1 MQVPFGE
8 WLPDQPEHGKKGAN
22 VANNVY
28 HAANTYKRFPSLVNY
43 STNNIV
49 KDSRGAGSFRDNSNT
64 VYNFVSTKDT
74 IYKLTSGTFTDLGA
88 AGKLLNNSYATCTI
102 TVTDYANIASG
113 STIVLTTH
121 AGTAVTFTSTTGTAG
136 TNEFKTET
144 NNDTT
149 ADNIFTCINTH
160 ADFSSVNPAANVVT
174 VTRAAVGNDNLT
186 VTSSDDTRLAVTN
199 FTGGSPLS
207 GETTDY
213 STFTQFG
220 EYVIFSNGV
229 DQPQYYLMGTSSVF
243 ANLSAIATDN
253 PVFKVSGVV
262 RDFLVAGNISGAT
275 NRIQWSG
282 INDLTTWTAGTSQSD
297 SQDLPGSGGQVVAV
311 TNGEIGYVFRQNQI
325 IRMDYVGG
333 NVVFR
338 LSVISPNRGAM
349 YGRTVCQDNRQ
360 IFFYAD
366 DGFYQINGDQILPI
380 GVEKVNRYFDLNLNK
395 GFSDRICAAV
405 DPFNQLA
412 MWLFPSTSNTAN
424 TTGIC
429 DKLIIYNYATQKW
442 SLAEAS
448 ASTIFSQFV
457 GAYTVELMDI
467 ISENLEKISAALDTD
482 YWSGGQMF
490 LGAIDS
496 DYKAAIFSGTAN
508 ECEVE
513 TAEIEPFPGLRANI
527 TGIRPIV
534 DATATLTVKA
544 RERLADT
551 ESETSSVSM
560 RDSGINPVRKSG
572 RYVRANVKIAS
583 GTEFNHA
590 QGIDLIASRAGVRW
604 VIQTI

>member
-8 WLPDQPEHGKKGAN
+8 WLPDQPDHGKQGAN
-22 VANNVY
+22 VATNVY
-28 HAANTYKRFPSLVNY
+28 YAANTYKRFPSLVSY
-43 STNNIV
+43 SGSSTV
-49 KDSRGAGSFRDNSNT
+49 AKDSRAAGSFRDNSNT

-74 IYKLTSGTFTDLGA
+74 LYSLASGSFSELGA
-88 AGKLLNNSYATCTI
+88 GGKLLNNSYATCTI
-102 TVTDYANIASG
+102 TVSDYANIGASK
-113 STIVLTTH
+113 TITLKKNDGTT
-121 AGTAVTFTSTTGTAG
+121 VVFTSVTGSPS
-136 TNEFKTET
+136 TNQFQVQT
-144 NNDTT
+144 NNNTT
-149 ADNIFTCINTH
+149 ATNLKNTINGH
-160 ADFSSVNPAANVVT
+160 ADFSATVSSAVVT
-174 VTRAAVGNDNLT
+174 VTRAAVGRDNLT
-186 VTSSDDTRLAVTN
+186 NVSSDTTRLT
-199 FTGGSPLS
+199 
-207 GETTDY
+207 TTDF
-213 STFTQFG
+213 SGGTPLTGDNTDFGTFTQFG

-229 DQPQYYLMGTSSVF
+229 DAPQYYLMGTSSVF
-243 ANLSAIATDN
+243 ANLSAIVTAGTA
-253 PVFKVSGVV
+253 PTFRVSGVV
-262 RDFLVAGNISGAT
+262 RDFLVTGNISGAT

-282 INDLTTWTAGTSQSD
+282 INDIATWSGKQSD
-297 SQDLPGSGGQVVAV
+297 SQDLPGSGGQVVAI
-311 TNGEIGYVFRQNQI
+311 TSGEVGYVFRQNQI

-333 NVVFR
+333 AVVFR
-338 LSVISPNRGAM
+338 LSVISPNRGAI

-360 IFFYAD
+360 IFFYAE

-395 GFSDRICAAV
+395 AFSDRICAAV

-429 DKLIIYNYATQKW
+429 DKIIIYNYATKKW

-467 ISENLEKISAALDTD
+467 ISQNLENINAALDTD

-496 DYKAAIFSGTAN
+496 SYKAAIFSGTAN

-513 TAEIEPFPGLRANI
+513 TAELELFPGLRANI
-527 TGIRPIV
+527 TGVRPIV

-551 ESETSSVSM
+551 ESSTSSVSM

-572 RYVRANVKIAS
+572 RYIRANVKVAS
-583 GTEFNHA
+583 GTTFTHA
-590 QGIDLIASRAGVRW
+590 QGIDLIASRAGTR
-604 VIQTI
+604 

>member
-8 WLPDQPEHGKKGAN
+8 WLPDQPDHNKQGAN

-28 HAANTYKRFPSLVNY
+28 YAANTYKRFPSLVNY
-43 STNNIV
+43 SSNTV
-49 KDSRGAGSFRDNSNT
+49 STDSKGAGSFRDNSNT
-64 VYNFVSTKDT
+64 VYNFVATRT
-74 IYKLTSGTFTDLGA
+74 NIYQL
-88 AGKLLNNSYATCTI
+88 
-102 TVTDYANIASG
+102 ASG
-113 STIVLTTH
+113 
-121 AGTAVTFTSTTGTAG
+121 AFTSRKASLTG
-136 TNEFKTET
+136 
-144 NNDTT
+144 DH
-149 ADNIFTCINTH
+149 D
-160 ADFSSVNPAANVVT
+160 DFW
-174 VTRAAVGNDNLT
+174 
-186 VTSSDDTRLAVTN
+186 
-199 FTGGSPLS
+199 
-207 GETTDY
+207 
-213 STFTQFG
+213 TFTQFG
-220 EYVIFSNGV
+220 EYIIASNGV
-229 DQPQYYLMGTSSVF
+229 DAPQYYLMGTSTNF
-243 ANLSAIATDN
+243 ANLSAIQSAGTV
-253 PVFKVSGVV
+253 PTFRVSGVV
-262 RDFLVAGNISGAT
+262 RDFLVTGNITNAT

-282 INDLTTWTAGTSQSD
+282 INDITVWSGKQSD
-297 SQDLPGSGGQVVAV
+297 YQDLPGSGGQVVAI
-311 TNGEIGYVFRQNQI
+311 TSGEVGYVFRQNQI

-333 NVVFR
+333 ATVFR
-338 LSVISPNRGAM
+338 LSVISPNRGAV

-366 DGFYQINGDQILPI
+366 DGFYQINGDQIMPI

-395 GFSDRICAAV
+395 AYADRICAAV

-412 MWLFPSTSNTAN
+412 MWLFPSTSNASN

-429 DKLIIYNYATQKW
+429 DKIIIYNYATKKW
-442 SLAEAS
+442 SLADAS

-457 GAYTVELMDI
+457 GAFTVELMDI
-467 ISENLEKISAALDTD
+467 ISENLENISAALDTD
-482 YWSGGQMF
+482 YWSGGQML

-513 TAEIEPFPGLRANI
+513 TAEIEPFPGFRTNI

-572 RYVRANVKIAS
+572 RYIRANVKVPS
-583 GTEFNHA
+583 GTTFTHA
-590 QGIDLIASRAGVRW
+590 QGIDLVASRAGVR
-604 VIQTI
+604 